1 MFARFLSAVTEIN
14 KEILL
19 NAEYTGGD
27 IIKTKLSERGKTAD
41 IIVIIDSAKQIIVEM
56 NKFDPAYIFEK
67 NASYAFSLFNEST
80 KVGKRIWPKI
90 ILINLDNFNRFKTD
104 KPILNFKIR
113 DTTGKYV
120 VDIFHSYNIVLER
133 NH

>member
-1 MFARFLSAVTEIN
+1 
-14 KEILL
+14 
-19 NAEYTGGD
+19 
-27 IIKTKLSERGKTAD
+27 
-41 IIVIIDSAKQIIVEM
+41 M
-56 NKFDPAYIFEK
+56 NKFDPGYIFEK

-104 KPILNFKIR
+104 RPILDFMIR

-120 VDIFHSYNIVLER
+120 VYIFHSYNIVLE
-133 NH
+133 NFKNSNYNIDKEITK